1 MFGRCRLEAFG
12 CHTLIML
19 LVLAIMLTEAQAQS
33 AASWDDRCPAPSP
46 PLSGVS
52 PSGALRWR
60 TTRSGDNP
68 GEFLLEGNARIAF
81 AGYLICADTIVFDG
95 RELHARGNALAF
107 EPSGTTYRATN
118 MKFGPPVSEAFKTA
132 LGSRSP

>member
-19 LVLAIMLTEAQAQS
+19 LVLAIMLPEAQAQS

-81 AGYLICADTIVFDG
+81 AGYLICADAIFFDG
-95 RELHARGNALAF
+95 RELRARGNALAL
-107 EPSGTTYRATN
+107 EPSGTILRAGEI
-118 MKFGPPVSEAFKTA
+118 KFAPAVTEAFKNA
-132 LGSRSP
+132 LGSRAP